1 MTHRLTEAEH
11 GFFRRE
17 GYLCPLAGLSPP
29 EAAATLAALEEFEIR
44 HGGFGKRLRFKAHLR
59 LAALMDVARHPGIL
73 DAVEDLIGPNILL
86 FTSTLWP
93 KNAGDRSFV
102 SWHQDSA
109 YFGLDPHEEVTAW
122 VAVTPSDRE
131 NGCVRVM
138 PRSHL
143 APDYAHDET
152 REKDNLL
159 IRGQTIRGL
168 DEDRAVDLALRP
180 GEFSLHQERT
190 VHGSLVNRSAVRRIG
205 YALFFIP
212 THVRSTL
219 GRRSALLVRGR
230 DDYNH
235 WDADPTA
242 RFDDDPLIDDYI
254 AQSFQRYRDQESSPA
269 GTAS

>member
-1 MTHRLTEAEH
+1 MAKILTASDL
-11 GFFRRE
+11 GLFRRD
-17 GYLCPLAGLSPP
+17 GYLCPLPCFSEGEAG
-29 EAAATLAALEEFEIR
+29 ATLRVLEDFEIR

-59 LAALMDVARHPGIL
+59 LAALMAIARHPSIL

-93 KNAGDRSFV
+93 KDGGDGRFV

-109 YFGLDPHEEVTAW
+109 YFGLDPHAEVTAW
-122 VAVTPSDRE
+122 IALTASNRA

-138 PRSHL
+138 PGSHRGI
-143 APDYAHDET
+143 DYSHDET
-152 REKDNLL
+152 HAPDNLL

-168 DEDRAVDLALRP
+168 DESQAADLELRP

-190 VHGSLVNRSAVRRIG
+190 VHGSLPNPSATRRIG

-230 DDYNH
+230 DDH
-235 WDADPTA
+235 RFWDPDPVA
-242 RFDDDPLIDDYI
+242 RCDDDPVNDAFI
-254 AQSFQRYRDQESSPA
+254 ARSFQQYRDQEPGA
-269 GTAS
+269 GAAS

>member
-1 MTHRLTEAEH
+1 MSKLLAASDLEA
-11 GFFRRE
+11 FRRD
-17 GYLCPLAGLSPP
+17 GYLCPLRGLSDD
-29 EAAATLAALEEFEIR
+29 EAGAALAALEAFEIR

-59 LAALMDVARHPGIL
+59 LAALMNVARNPTIL

-93 KNAGDRSFV
+93 KDGRDGRFV

-122 VAVTPSDRE
+122 VAFTASNRE

-138 PRSHL
+138 PGSHL
-143 APDYAHDET
+143 GADYSHDET
-152 REKDNLL
+152 YEPDNLL

-168 DEDRAVDLALRP
+168 DEAKAVDLELRP

-190 VHGSLVNRSAVRRIG
+190 VHGSLPNPSSARRIG

-230 DDYNH
+230 DEYGH
-235 WDADPTA
+235 WDADPVA
-242 RFDDDPLIDDYI
+242 RFDDDPLIDAFI
-254 AQSFQRYRDQESSPA
+254 SQSFQQYRDQEP
-269 GTAS
+269 GTAGAAS

>member
-1 MTHRLTEAEH
+1 MCKLLSAA
-11 GFFRRE
+11 GLASFRRK
-17 GYLCPLAGLSPP
+17 GYLCPLRGLSED
-29 EAAATLAALEEFEIR
+29 EAGTTLAALEDFERR

-59 LAALMDVARHPGIL
+59 LGALMEVARNPVIL

-93 KNAGDRSFV
+93 KDGGDGRFV

-122 VAVTPSDRE
+122 VAFTASNRE

-138 PRSHL
+138 PGSHL
-143 APDYAHDET
+143 EADYSHEET
-152 REKDNLL
+152 HEPNNLL

-168 DEDRAVDLALRP
+168 DEAKAVDLELRP

-190 VHGSLVNRSAVRRIG
+190 VHGSLPNPSAMRRIG

-219 GRRSALLVRGR
+219 GRRNALLVRGR
-230 DDYNH
+230 DDYGH
-235 WDADPTA
+235 WDADPMA
-242 RFDDDPLIDDYI
+242 RFDDDPLIDAFI
-254 AQSFQRYRDQESSPA
+254 SQTFQRYRDQEP
-269 GTAS
+269 GTAGAPS

>member
-1 MTHRLTEAEH
+1 MAKILTASDLEL
-11 GFFRRE
+11 FRRD
-17 GYLCPLAGLSPP
+17 GYLCPLPCLSESEAG
-29 EAAATLAALEEFEIR
+29 ATLRVLEDFEIR

-59 LAALMDVARHPGIL
+59 LVALMAIARHPSIL

-93 KNAGDRSFV
+93 KDGGDGRFV

-109 YFGLDPHEEVTAW
+109 YFGLDPHAEVTAW
-122 VAVTPSDRE
+122 IALTASNRA

-138 PRSHL
+138 PGSHRGV
-143 APDYAHDET
+143 DYSHDET
-152 REKDNLL
+152 HAPDNLL

-168 DEDRAVDLALRP
+168 DESQAADLELRP

-190 VHGSLVNRSAVRRIG
+190 VHGSLPNPSATRRIG

-212 THVRSTL
+212 TDVRSTL

-230 DDYNH
+230 DDH
-235 WDADPTA
+235 GFWDPDPVA
-242 RFDDDPLIDDYI
+242 RCDDDPVIDAFI
-254 AQSFQRYRDQESSPA
+254 ARSFQQYRDQEPGA
-269 GTAS
+269 GAAS

>member
-1 MTHRLTEAEH
+1 MAKHLSDSELAD
-11 GFFRRE
+11 FRRE
-17 GYLCPLAGLSPP
+17 GYLCPLRALGVD
-29 EAAATLAALEEFEIR
+29 EAAATLAALEAFETR

-59 LAALMDVARHPGIL
+59 LAALMSVARNPTIL

-93 KNAGDRSFV
+93 KDGGDGRFV

-109 YFGLDPHEEVTAW
+109 YFGLDAHEEVTAW
-122 VAVTPSDRE
+122 VALTPSNRE

-143 APDYAHDET
+143 GADYSHDET
-152 REKDNLL
+152 FAPDNLL

-168 DEDRAVDLALRP
+168 DEAKAVDLELRP

-190 VHGSLVNRSAVRRIG
+190 VHGSLPNSSSTRRVG
-205 YALFFIP
+205 YALFYIP

-230 DDYNH
+230 DDCGH
-235 WDADPTA
+235 WDPDPVA
-242 RFDDDPLIDDYI
+242 RFDDDPAIDAFI
-254 AQSFQRYRDQESSPA
+254 SQTFRQYRDQEPGAA
-269 GTAS
+269 GAPS

>member
-1 MTHRLTEAEH
+1 MSKALTTSDLTS
-11 GFFRRE
+11 FQRN
-17 GYLCPLAGLSPP
+17 GYLCPLPCLSES
-29 EAAATLAALEEFEIR
+29 EAAATLHALEAFERR

-59 LAALMDVARHPGIL
+59 LTALMAVARHPRIL
-73 DAVEDLIGPNILL
+73 DAVEDIIGPNILL

-93 KNAGDRSFV
+93 KDGKDGRFV

-109 YFGLDPHEEVTAW
+109 YFGLDPHQEVTAW
-122 VAVTPSDRE
+122 IAFTASNRG

-138 PRSHL
+138 PGSHL
-143 APDYAHDET
+143 GVDYSHDET
-152 REKDNLL
+152 REPDNLL

-168 DEDRAVDLALRP
+168 DEAKAANLELRP

-190 VHGSLVNRSAVRRIG
+190 VHGSLPNESTMRRVG

-230 DDYNH
+230 DDH
-235 WDADPTA
+235 GLWDPDPVA
-242 RFDDDPLIDDYI
+242 RFDDDPLIDAFI
-254 AQSFQRYRDQESSPA
+254 SKAFQQYRDQEPSAA
-269 GTAS
+269 GAAS